1 MGDEVPI
8 KLGFKD
14 VIFVMEDVD
23 AASKVVQRR
32 DGLTGGGA
40 ARVTNAVQQLTP
52 EEKANLVGGV
62 ELTPWR
68 LLLSSSDGDVKELVE
83 ELMGKSARLK
93 AAAIDPENVR
103 AAAAGLR
110 MPKPPEPSN
119 DRERAELEKKSAA
132 ERAVD
137 AAQKVRAMLSN
148 TQHGRRAHPAH
159 ASSAH
164 PFPRCRCTA
173 SSTSRTTG
181 ERRRSPSSEGR
192 RRRSNGC

>member
-83 ELMGKSARLK
+83 ELMGKSPRLK

-137 AAQKVRAMLSN
+137 AAQKVRAMIGRA
-148 TQHGRRAHPAH
+148 GRRAHPARLLFTT
-159 ASSAH
+159 
-164 PFPRCRCTA
+164 PLLLPRYRCTA
-173 SSTSRTTG
+173 CSTSRTTVA
-181 ERRRSPSSEGR
+181 RRPSRSSEGR

>member
-1 MGDEVPI
+1 MPI

-137 AAQKVRAMLSN
+137 AAQKVRAMLGHS
-148 TQHGRRAHPAH
+148 GRRARPDVSSSSPRS
-159 ASSAH
+159 ASLY
-164 PFPRCRCTA
+164 RCTA
-173 SSTSRTTG
+173 SSTSRTTVA
-181 ERRRSPSSEGR
+181 RRRSRSSEGR

>member
-1 MGDEVPI
+1 MPI

-148 TQHGRRAHPAH
+148 TQRGRRAHPARLLTT
-159 ASSAH
+159 
-164 PFPRCRCTA
+164 PPLLPRCRCTA

>member
-1 MGDEVPI
+1 MPI

-83 ELMGKSARLK
+83 ELMGKSTRLK

-137 AAQKVRAMLSN
+137 AAQKVRAMLER
-148 TQHGRRAHPAH
+148 TADGAHTPYAF
-159 ASSAH
+159 SAR
-164 PFPRCRCTA
+164 PFPLFRCTA

-181 ERRRSPSSEGR
+181 ARRRSPSCVGR
-192 RRRSNGC
+192 RRRSNDC

>member
-1 MGDEVPI
+1 MPI

-83 ELMGKSARLK
+83 ELMGKSTRLK

-137 AAQKVRAMLSN
+137 AAQKVRAMR
-148 TQHGRRAHPAH
+148 GRASDARRTARTHPD
-159 ASSAH
+159 ASSAR
-164 PFPRCRCTA
+164 PFPRYRCTA

-181 ERRRSPSSEGR
+181 ARRRSPSSEGR